1 MSTGPHE
8 GTRLP
13 DQDDAVQTSTDDLV
27 DEAFDTDDED
37 APSEPLGDTHT
48 P

>member
-8 GTRLP
+8 QSTPPGGR
-13 DQDDAVQTSTDDLV
+13 DAVQEGTDDLV
-27 DEAFDTDDED
+27 DEAFDTDDAD
-37 APSEPLGDTHT
+37 APSEPRGDAQT